1 MKLLQTLL
9 RCVGFI
15 CTLFFICPS
24 HAHELWDVLTKEQL
38 VPGVLIHLPSARDNA
53 EIPVYLRATPS
64 ATATLV
70 LLPGGAGGIG
80 KVNDIGW
87 PDGNNFLIRS
97 GPLFAAHGF
106 SLVMMS
112 RPSDMSDMDYPFR
125 ISAPAMDDLRRVLI
139 KTKATFP
146 GSVWLVGTSRGTV
159 SGTAAAIAL
168 REQGLIDGLVLTSS
182 ITTKAIGAV
191 PTQVLSEIKIPV
203 MVLHHESDAC
213 NLCVPSGASLIDKGL
228 INSPKHKLVMFTG
241 GANPK
246 GDPCAALHY
255 HGFIG
260 AEAQA
265 VAAVAQW
272 IKSPVN

>member
-1 MKLLQTLL
+1 MKFLQNVL
-9 RCVGFI
+9 RCIGFF
-15 CTLFFICPS
+15 CTVFFVS
-24 HAHELWDVLTKEQL
+24 SSFSHELWDALTKEQMAPGML
-38 VPGVLIHLPSARDNA
+38 VQLPSARNNA
-53 EIPVYLRATPS
+53 EIPVYIRQTPG
-64 ATATLV
+64 AIATLV

-80 KVNDIGW
+80 KVNEIGW
-87 PDGNNFLIRS
+87 PEGNNFLIRS
-97 GPLFAAHGF
+97 GPLFATHGF
-106 SLVMMS
+106 NLVMMS
-112 RPSDMSDMDYPFR
+112 RSSDMSDMDYSFR
-125 ISAPAMDDLRRVLI
+125 ISAPAVDDLRRVLI
-139 KTKATFP
+139 KAKETFP
-146 GSVWLVGTSRGTV
+146 GPVWVVGTSRGTV

-182 ITTKAIGAV
+182 ITAKAIGAV
-191 PTQVLSEIKIPV
+191 PTQALADIKIPV

-213 NLCVPSGASLIDKGL
+213 NLCVPSGAASIDKGL
-228 INSPKHKLVMFTG
+228 INSPKHTLVMFTG

-246 GDPCAALHY
+246 GDPCAAMHY